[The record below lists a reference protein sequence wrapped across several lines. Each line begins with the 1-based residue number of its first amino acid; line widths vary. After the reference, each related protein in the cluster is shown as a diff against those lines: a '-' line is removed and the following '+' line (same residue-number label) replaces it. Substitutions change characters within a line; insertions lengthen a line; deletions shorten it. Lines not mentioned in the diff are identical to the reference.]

1 MNKPNTPSTN
11 VHDSFSWDMSYQPW
25 TPPDTEPDPLGLE
38 SIEWQEFDDRRS
50 KRRRRGVKT
59 EHSSKFSL
67 FANAS
72 PAEFADHLVED
83 DSTRPDEVS
92 DDAPQATPAGYSRS
106 PEMQELREKAE
117 SYEKYKSLFRRV
129 IGKVA
134 RSKGFRK
141 VARAVATFSMMFA
154 LASCEA
160 GVATQPQESAAV
172 DFIDEI
178 EHGTDANNSPVDL
191 DNIPSGDQGQV
202 DLNSLPSDEGVDLNN
217 LPSDEKVDL
226 DNLPGD
232 QKTGTGESESNQEAK
247 GIFNG
252 YNKKG
257 MWLSP
262 NKGGTYDF
270 ASAVEVAE
278 ACNGDECD
286 MVKYAAANQVECF
299 ADYLANLPEALQP
312 EGFKG
317 LTILEAEHKLESLSV
332 DKFEAIKE
340 KFNQTIDTA
349 FTRDV
354 TLDGYYHNAYMRLKD
369 PSGSATHDNMELVE
383 CITSEEGTKAIEL
396 YFTDDGTA
404 NGNIIGS
411 ITIKISR
418 EDGNITGGC
427 LQVVT
432 TIEEGARVYSD
443 LITVAENPTPEPTP
457 TPDETPDEPA
467 PEPEE
472 APDDTPDD
480 TPDEYIESKDAYN
493 LTTIDNNIEGDI
505 EVNIGGSDVINHD
518 DLGVGDITDQ
528 PDAEDYEGT
537 QATIVE
543 SDTAAAAE
551 ELPQEYVTSDND
563 YTIDL
568 DGAHSD
574 EYAPVQS
581 DESADAAAAQEEI
594 PIPEALVDG
603 EALDEVLNELEAQ

>member
-457 TPDETPDEPA
+457 TPEETPDEPV

-543 SDTAAAAE
+543 NDTAAAAK
-551 ELPQEYVTSDND
+551 ELSQEYVTSDND
-563 YTIDL
+563 YTVDL
-568 DGAHSD
+568 DGDHSD

-594 PIPEALVDG
+594 PIPEATVDG
-603 EALDEVLNELEAQ
+603 EALDEVINELEAQ

>member
-1 MNKPNTPSTN
+1 MNRPNTSLAN
-11 VHDSFSWDMSYQPW
+11 SRDSFSWNTSYQPW
-25 TPPDTEPDPLGLE
+25 TPPDAKQDPFGLDT
-38 SIEWQEFDDRRS
+38 IEWQEFDQRR
-50 KRRRRGVKT
+50 KRRGRGVKT

-67 FANAS
+67 FTNTS
-72 PAEFADHLVED
+72 PAEFADRLTED
-83 DSTRPDEVS
+83 DSARPDEVS
-92 DDAPQATPAGYSRS
+92 DNISQATPAESSRAS
-106 PEMQELREKAE
+106 ELQELREKAE

-141 VARAVATFSMMFA
+141 VARAVATFSMLFA

-160 GVATQPQESAAV
+160 GVAAQPQESAAV

-178 EHGTDANNSPVDL
+178 EHGTDANSSSVDL
-191 DNIPSGDQGQV
+191 DNIPSGEQGQV
-202 DLNSLPSDEGVDLNN
+202 NLDSLPSDEGVNLNS

-232 QKTGTGESESNQEAK
+232 QKTNTSESESSQETK

-257 MWLSP
+257 MWLSS
-262 NKGGTYDF
+262 NKGGAYDF

-278 ACNGDECD
+278 ACNDDECD

-317 LTILEAEHKLESLSV
+317 LTILDAEHKLESLSV
-332 DKFEAIKE
+332 DEFEAIKE
-340 KFNQTIDTA
+340 KFNQIIDAA

-369 PSGSATHDNMELVE
+369 PSGPATHDNMELVE

-418 EDGNITGGC
+418 ENGNITGGC
-427 LQVVT
+427 LQVVNA
-432 TIEEGARVYSD
+432 IEESARVYSD

-457 TPDETPDEPA
+457 TPEETPDEPA
-467 PEPEE
+467 PEPEK
-472 APDDTPDD
+472 TPDD

-493 LTTIDNNIEGDI
+493 LTVIDNNIEGDI
-505 EVNIGGSDVINHD
+505 EANIGGSDVINHD
-518 DLGVGDITDQ
+518 DLGIGDITDQ

-563 YTIDL
+563 YTVDL

-594 PIPEALVDG
+594 PISEATVDG